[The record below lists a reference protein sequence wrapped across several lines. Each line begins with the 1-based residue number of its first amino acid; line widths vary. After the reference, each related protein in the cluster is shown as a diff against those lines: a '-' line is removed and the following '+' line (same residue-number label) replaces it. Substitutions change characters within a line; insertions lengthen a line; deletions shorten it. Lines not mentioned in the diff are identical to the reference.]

1 MTAKKRMGQCQKDGS
16 RCETATVRYE
26 WCGEAL
32 DRLTVYGVKG
42 HQASQS
48 ATRCQARLVVQH
60 T

>member
-42 HQASQS
+42 HKHHKV
-48 ATRCQARLVVQH
+48 RRGVRPG
-60 T
+60 